1 MTHDTA
7 KDCHDSYTEA
17 CFALAEICKPPGW
30 VCPARVKGAT
40 CVRRGRC
47 LEAMRC
53 IDNGKSLGRDCF
65 QAGGHCTNR
74 LCVRGCVKIQKPE
87 HISAPIARFME
98 KLNGAYQDD

>member
-7 KDCHDSYTEA
+7 KDCLDSYTEA
-17 CFALAEICKPPGW
+17 CFALADICKHGW
-30 VCPARVKGAT
+30 RCPSLDNGAL

-87 HISAPIARFME
+87 HISAVVARVME
-98 KLNGAYQDD
+98 SWENKDA